1 MMRSLVVIGTV
12 ALVAAGTVGLGAR
25 VSNQQKDRIRE
36 SAAVLG
42 EIQGQPDKDI
52 PQELWEKAK
61 CVIVIPSLKKAA
73 FGFGGEYGKGLMS
86 CRHDAAWSAP
96 VFMQLEKG
104 SWGFQIGAESIDL
117 VLLVMNQRGVDKLLS
132 DKVAL
137 GADASVAAGP
147 LGRTA
152 QAATDAQ
159 LNAEIVSY
167 SRAQG
172 LFAGVDLSGG
182 VLKPDTDAN
191 RDLYGQAISA
201 RQVLSDGTKVP
212 VETQAFLRA
221 LRHEQHAVA
230 TSGR

>member
-1 MMRSLVVIGTV
+1 MVIGTV
-12 ALVAAGTVGLGAR
+12 ALAMAGTVAAGAQ
-25 VSNQQKDRIRE
+25 VSNKQKDRIRE
-36 SAAVLG
+36 SAATLRD
-42 EIQGQPDKDI
+42 IQGEPDKDI
-52 PQELWEKAK
+52 PQDLWEKAK

-73 FGFGGEYGKGLMS
+73 FGFGGEYGKGMMS

-96 VFMQLEKG
+96 VFMMLEKG

-117 VLLVMNQRGVDKLLS
+117 VLLVMNEHGMGKLLQ
-132 DKVAL
+132 DKVSL

-159 LNAEIVSY
+159 LKAEIVSY

-172 LFAGVDLSGG
+172 LFAGIDLSGG

-191 RDLYGQAISA
+191 RDLYGQGISA
-201 RQVLSDGTKVP
+201 RQVLTSDTKAP
-212 VETQAFLRA
+212 KETQAFLRA
-221 LRHEQHAVA
+221 LRREPHKVA
-230 TSGR
+230 TSGK